1 MDGPSGELH
10 DDQNEMWQHS
20 DSWQKNH
27 SHSNEDNNIG
37 SWNQEEGVHQQD
49 DDKQDASLQDASL
62 QDTPLQDTPLQ
73 DDQTRVM
80 AALAQKLFVKK
91 YEPGSKWAEIKKY
104 RQEITEMRQFRHRAE
119 ETLKDTIEQL
129 LGLKTENET
138 LEEEREMLENT
149 LHELKEWLPYYKMEN
164 EILTGEIF
172 QRVKETIISSPHIL
186 DEHLRGPTEKA
197 AEFKEKAKEMLRCH
211 LEVSKSETEF
221 VELCRKTYQRYKQ
234 FILRAAGDAKRTK
247 REVSVMLKKLNA
259 CELLQEEQN
268 KRCRAAEAENRRL
281 HGRQR
286 GLVEDVDYLQK
297 EVLENEE
304 SLSEELA
311 DELLSEG
318 TPIFE
323 EALPEGGGE
332 EDKPEEEQESAAPK
346 EPPSPEYKEPTPDEE
361 YEASTTNSNESV
373 LDEETPGSEEA
384 KEELHEMPKFTS
396 WQKSKIAVAFGLK
409 KKTKLAAKWDILR
422 EQWEAE
428 RERNKEMQ
436 LEKARK
442 EKECKQR
449 AIEER
454 YNIMLEQKRQRE
466 KVLQEQEEQCA
477 ELRQV
482 LTKKIREHDATLLPM
497 PEDIIAIGEILL
509 LVIEMEDSLQRL
521 MIENKVSVVELK
533 ETAEK
538 RLKLYKETISCI
550 RNMVKKCKQEVVH
563 YQEKL
568 NDAMSVLEDTILRN
582 RALEEEN
589 KQLKSLMKSSG
600 MVFPDEQA
608 LPSHQKMKPQV
619 VQKSEPEM
627 ELIEPKLKQ
636 SVEPEHEEG
645 ESDDL
650 QVKEAILIQ
659 DEPEPVP
666 LPVPE
671 QEPEPESEPEPV
683 PKTEPKL
690 DAVPE
695 PEPEL
700 GAVPEPE
707 PKLDAVPEPEPKL
720 DAVPEPE
727 PKLDAMPD
735 PEPRLD
741 AVPEPEPRLHAVP
754 DPVPRLDAVPEPE
767 PRLDAMPEPEPRLD
781 AMPEPEP
788 RLDAMPEPKPDAM
801 PEPEPDAMPEPEPRL
816 DAVSEPAPHLDVV
829 PELVPKP
836 EPAPQTEQYTESK
849 PEPESFPVFEFEP
862 EIGTVFTSEH
872 EPKPPSE
879 SQPKY
884 EPEIVNLAE
893 HTLDGERLAEP
904 EPDEKLLVDPK
915 ERKSDF
921 EPEPEPGSEKETVY
935 LLEHEG
941 VSLHE
946 PLTKTSFDA
955 EMDDQQDPKISVEPE
970 FEHKVEKTESG
981 FQPQLETEEEKVV
994 QREPEP
1000 EKGIVL
1006 DICTDMKLSHEPEI
1020 QPSVEVLTEHKEE
1033 KPGGLETKVLVK
1045 AEPEEEPDGLQTQ
1058 VLVKAELEE
1067 ENEATGTTKP
1077 QLKLEIEKLPG
1088 NKCDVSTLPIIEP
1101 ENGPETECITEPE
1114 IMAVESTSAVPGL
1127 ESETGILPENEHD
1140 VMPESTNAT
1149 KERKLSEPEIH
1160 VGPSTFLDTIP
1171 EQETFAEPELT
1182 KEEEKALIEVELR
1195 PDTKTL
1201 DKLKYMPE
1209 GETLMES
1216 EPEPDTDVLAEFEP
1230 NYETR
1235 TMEEFTPKMG
1245 TLLEFDLEPELGTS
1259 AESEPEVGALVGP
1272 DMEFQPPSTR
1282 LKKKK
1287 RKKKKKKKFKTQL
1300 QSLQELVKRCT
1311 LEKSIQPMKY
1321 PPLRY

>member
-10 DDQNEMWQHS
+10 DDQNE
-20 DSWQKNH
+20 
-27 SHSNEDNNIG
+27 NEDNNIG
-37 SWNQEEGVHQQD
+37 SWNQEDGVHQQG
-49 DDKQDASLQDASL
+49 DDKQDASLQDAPLQDASL
-62 QDTPLQDTPLQ
+62 QDAPLQDASLQDAPLQDTPLQ
-73 DDQTRVM
+73 DDQTRMM

-104 RQEITEMRQFRHRAE
+104 RQEITEMRQRRHRAE

-149 LHELKEWLPYYKMEN
+149 LEELKEWLPYYKMEN

-186 DEHLRGPTEKA
+186 DEHLKDPIETA

-211 LEVSKSETEF
+211 LEVSKSEAEF
-221 VELCRKTYQRYKQ
+221 VELCRKTYQRYKE
-234 FILRAAGDAKRTK
+234 FILRAAGDTKRTK

-268 KRCRAAEAENRRL
+268 KRGRAAEAENRRL

-286 GLVEDVDYLQK
+286 GLVEDVDSVQK
-297 EVLENEE
+297 EVIENEE

-311 DELLSEG
+311 DELFSEV
-318 TPIFE
+318 TLVFE
-323 EALPEGGGE
+323 EALPEGGGG
-332 EDKPEEEQESAAPK
+332 EEEKAAAKEERALPE
-346 EPPSPEYKEPTPDEE
+346 EPPSLEYKEPTPDEE
-361 YEASTTNSNESV
+361 YEASTTNSNESI

-409 KKTKLAAKWDILR
+409 RKMKLAAKWDILR

-454 YNIMLEQKRQRE
+454 YSIMLEQKRQRE

-482 LTKKIREHDATLLPM
+482 LTKKIREDDATLLPM

-533 ETAEK
+533 EKAEK

-550 RNMVKKCKQEVVH
+550 RNMVRKCKQEVVH

-619 VQKSEPEM
+619 VQKREPEV

-636 SVEPEHEEG
+636 SSEPEHEKG
-645 ESDDL
+645 ELDDL

-659 DEPEPVP
+659 HEPEPVP

-671 QEPEPESEPEPV
+671 QEPELEPV

-700 GAVPEPE
+700 DAVPEPEPVLDAVPELE
-707 PKLDAVPEPEPKL
+707 PKLDAVPEGETKLDAVPELEPKLDAMPEPAPKL
-720 DAVPEPE
+720 DAVPELV
-727 PKLDAMPD
+727 PK
-735 PEPRLD
+735 
-741 AVPEPEPRLHAVP
+741 
-754 DPVPRLDAVPEPE
+754 
-767 PRLDAMPEPEPRLD
+767 
-781 AMPEPEP
+781 
-788 RLDAMPEPKPDAM
+788 
-801 PEPEPDAMPEPEPRL
+801 
-816 DAVSEPAPHLDVV
+816 
-829 PELVPKP
+829 PKP
-836 EPAPQTEQYTESK
+836 EPAPETEQYTEPK
-849 PEPESFPVFEFEP
+849 PEPESLPVFEFEP
-862 EIGTVFTSEH
+862 ELGTVFISEH

-879 SQPKY
+879 SQPKF
-884 EPEIVNLAE
+884 EPEMVDSAE
-893 HTLDGERLAEP
+893 HTLDRERLAEP

-915 ERKSDF
+915 ERKSDL
-921 EPEPEPGSEKETVY
+921 EPEPGSEKEKVY
-935 LLEHEG
+935 LPEHEG

-946 PLTKTSFDA
+946 PLTKTLFDA
-955 EMDDQQDPKISVEPE
+955 EMDNQQDPKISVESE
-970 FEHKVEKTESG
+970 FKHKVEKAESG

-994 QREPEP
+994 EREPEP

-1006 DICTDMKLSHEPEI
+1006 DICSDMKLSHEPEPLHEPEI

-1033 KPGGLETKVLVK
+1033 EPGGLETKVLVK
-1045 AEPEEEPDGLQTQ
+1045 PEPEKEPDGFQTEA
-1058 VLVKAELEE
+1058 LVKAELEE
-1067 ENEATGTTKP
+1067 ETEATGTTKP
-1077 QLKLEIEKLPG
+1077 QLKLEEEKLSG
-1088 NKCDVSTLPIIEP
+1088 HKYDVSTLPIIEP
-1101 ENGPETECITEPE
+1101 ENGPETACLLEPE
-1114 IMAVESTSAVPGL
+1114 IMAVESMSSVPGF

-1140 VMPESTNAT
+1140 MMPDTTNAT
-1149 KERKLSEPEIH
+1149 KERKLSEPETL

-1171 EQETFAEPELT
+1171 EQETFTEPELT

-1216 EPEPDTDVLAEFEP
+1216 EPEPDTDILAEFEP
-1230 NYETR
+1230 NYETGA
-1235 TMEEFTPKMG
+1235 MEEFTPKME

-1259 AESEPEVGALVGP
+1259 AESEAEVGALVGP
-1272 DMEFQPPSTR
+1272 DVEFQPPSAR